1 MEQLDPGYLRASMH
15 QAIWRAM
22 QEVGGVTAAA
32 GMSATGWNQAVLD
45 RTPPV
50 VRGLV
55 RELAV
60 AVLPTRLDPETGVPP
75 EVYVDSLVL
84 RVRLATLDQR
94 VAQTMG
100 EAGRAPEG
108 SPEFRRLA
116 EQLMHLQRE
125 RAALKDRMA

>member
-1 MEQLDPGYLRASMH
+1 VH
-15 QAIWRAM
+15 
-22 QEVGGVTAAA
+22 
-32 GMSATGWNQAVLD
+32 
-45 RTPPV
+45 
-50 VRGLV
+50 GLV

-60 AVLPTRLDPETGVPP
+60 APLPMHLDPETGVPP

-94 VAQTMG
+94 VARTMG
-100 EAGRAPEG
+100 EASRTPDGTPE
-108 SPEFRRLA
+108 SRRLA